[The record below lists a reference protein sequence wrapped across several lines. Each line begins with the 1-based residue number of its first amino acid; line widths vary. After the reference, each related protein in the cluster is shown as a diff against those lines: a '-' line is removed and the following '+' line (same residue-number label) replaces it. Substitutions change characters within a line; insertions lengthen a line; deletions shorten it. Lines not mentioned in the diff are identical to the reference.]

1 MTSTLF
7 GEEPELHY
15 CKKCE
20 TYKPLFDF
28 VHRDRASNGLKPIN
42 SCKEC
47 DGKAADQLK
56 KAKKYTNKPPS
67 DHICPLCLR
76 GKENLGY
83 TSAFVLD
90 HDHITGEARGWICHD
105 CNTALSRIRDDADTA
120 RRIVEYLE
128 SNDRGR
134 YLGSVSMVD
143 VLGKN
148 GGFL

>member
-1 MTSTLF
+1 MTATLF
-7 GEEPELHY
+7 GEEPDLHY

-20 TYKPLFDF
+20 TNKPVNEFT
-28 VHRDRASNGLKPIN
+28 HRDRASNGLKPIN

-47 DGKAADQLK
+47 DK
-56 KAKKYTNKPPS
+56 KASKQLNIAKKNTNKPPS

-90 HDHITGEARGWICHD
+90 HNHTSGEARGWICHD
-105 CNTALSRIRDDADTA
+105 CNTALARIRDDANTA
-120 RRIVEYLE
+120 RRMVEYIE
-128 SNDRGR
+128 SDNRGR

-143 VLGKN
+143 RVEDLCG
-148 GGFL
+148 LV